1 MQQLLPKSSSF
12 SQRCQ
17 SYWIQD
23 PYKLTPKEIQKID
36 FILQDKTIP
45 TYNSSLLIDI
55 GEPLEILLKKC
66 NDKYI
71 SGKEISLLRDF

>member
-1 MQQLLPKSSSF
+1 M
-12 SQRCQ
+12 
-17 SYWIQD
+17 
-23 PYKLTPKEIQKID
+23 
-36 FILQDKTIP
+36 LQDKTIP